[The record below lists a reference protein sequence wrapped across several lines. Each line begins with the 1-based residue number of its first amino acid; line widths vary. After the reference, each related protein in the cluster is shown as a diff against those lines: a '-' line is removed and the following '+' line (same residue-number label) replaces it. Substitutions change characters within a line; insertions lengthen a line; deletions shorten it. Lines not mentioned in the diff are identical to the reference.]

1 MKSPKVYFADVGT
14 LCYLT
19 GLKDAEHAMAG
30 PMGGAILE
38 TAVITEVVRA
48 LTHRGH
54 KAQVYFWRTSTGVEV
69 DLVVDTGAQLV
80 PIEVKSSATPSRS
93 MTRGIGKNV
102 SKGYLVHPGDIKNPL
117 GPDAMAWPFCDL

>member
-54 KAQVYFWRTSTGVEV
+54 KARVYFWRASTGVEV
-69 DLVVDTGAQLV
+69 DLVVDTGAQLAIV
-80 PIEVKSSATPSRS
+80 RHLQDGFYAFSQIVY
-93 MTRGIGKNV
+93 G
-102 SKGYLVHPGDIKNPL
+102 L
-117 GPDAMAWPFCDL
+117 

>member
-19 GLKDAEHAMAG
+19 GLKDAQHAMAG

-48 LTHRGH
+48 LTRTEGIRPGFISG
-54 KAQVYFWRTSTGVEV
+54 ALRQAWRWIWLWTPEPNW
-69 DLVVDTGAQLV
+69 QLYG
-80 PIEVKSSATPSRS
+80 IYRMGFMPSVR
-93 MTRGIGKNV
+93 
-102 SKGYLVHPGDIKNPL
+102 
-117 GPDAMAWPFCDL
+117 